1 MPIERTPQQSPLQ
14 EYIEQNQRA
23 QSPFLTNDNEEPV
36 EIIVGPEDGE
46 EVFSV
51 ESMELEAPSFDANL
65 AEFMDDSE
73 LMSLGDE
80 LLEDFDNDKAAR
92 SEWVETY
99 KDGLDLLGI
108 KIDERSEPWNGAC
121 GVFHPMLAEAAIK
134 FQSEMISETFPAQ
147 GPVKARI
154 IGKAD
159 RDTELAAARVV
170 QDMNYNL
177 TERMQEFRPEHEKML
192 WSLSLAGA
200 AFKKVYFDPTLNR
213 QVSMFVPAEDIYL
226 PYGASSANTAERIT
240 HAMRK
245 TKNEVKK
252 LQYAGFYRD
261 IELSEPGKEINELR
275 KRKDDDSG
283 LSAINDERYYILEI
297 QAELDLLGF
306 EDVDPETGE
315 PTGIAL
321 PYVVTIE
328 KSSGDV
334 LAIRRNY
341 EEHDELKQP
350 RQHIVQY
357 TYIPND
363 SGPYGYGLIHLIGG
377 FAKSAT
383 SILRQLVDAGTL
395 SNLPGGFK
403 TNGLRVKGDDTP
415 IMPGE
420 FRDVDVASGT
430 MRDNIMPLPYKE
442 PSATLFQLLQNVVEE
457 GRRLA
462 AVADVDFG
470 KMQGD
475 APVGTTLAI
484 LERTLKVMSAVQ
496 ARVHASMAQEF
507 KLIAALIRDY
517 TAPTYSYV
525 PDDHAGAQ
533 AKKEDYEKT
542 DIIPVSDPN
551 ATTMAQRIIQYQAAV
566 QLAQQAPQIY
576 NLPLLHRQMLEVMG
590 IKDADKIIE
599 VEEDLKPVDPVTE
612 NMQVL
617 KQKPVKAFIEQD
629 HKAHIQVH
637 QAFMQDPQVAQMVG
651 QNQQAQAIMQAA
663 QAHLMEHLGFAYRQQ
678 VEQQLGVPLPP
689 PDQQMEPELE
699 AQVAPLLAQA
709 AMQVQQQNTA
719 QAQQAAA
726 AQQAQDPVFQ
736 QQQME
741 LQLRQQEMQMK
752 AQIEAAKLELQKE
765 IAIMDN
771 QTKLAI
777 QKDKDTAEGAKL
789 GFSTVKDYILKGEER
804 SHGSAE
810 KDKERAHSSAEREV
824 DRFHTAAQATQQPKE
839 Q

>member
-1 MPIERTPQQSPLQ
+1 MPIERTPQNSPLQ
-14 EYIEQNQRA
+14 DFIEQNQRA
-23 QSPFLTNDNEEPV
+23 QSPFLTESDEQPI
-36 EIIVGPEDGE
+36 EITIGPEDGE
-46 EVFSV
+46 EVV
-51 ESMELEAPSFDANL
+51 DIEMTEIEAPSFDANL
-65 AEFMDDSE
+65 AEFIDDSE
-73 LMSLGDE
+73 LQSIASDLID
-80 LLEDFDNDKAAR
+80 DFDNDKASR
-92 SEWVETY
+92 KEWERVY

-108 KIDERSEPWNGAC
+108 TIEERSEPWDGAC
-121 GVFHPMLAEAAIK
+121 GVFHPMLTEAAIR

-159 RDTELAAARVV
+159 RETERAAQRVV
-170 QDMNYNL
+170 QDMNFQL
-177 TERMQEFRPEHEKML
+177 TERMIEFRPEHEKML
-192 WSLSLAGA
+192 WSLALAGA
-200 AFKKVYFDPTLNR
+200 SFKKVYFDPSINR

-226 PYGASSANTAERIT
+226 SYGASNANNAERIT
-240 HAMRK
+240 HLMRK

-261 IELSEPGKEINELR
+261 VELQAPPKEVNDIQR
-275 KRKDDDSG
+275 RKDEDAGFSGVKDD
-283 LSAINDERYYILEI
+283 RYQLLEM
-297 QAELDLLGF
+297 QVELDLPGF

-321 PYVVTIE
+321 PYVITLE
-328 KSSGDV
+328 KSSGEI

-341 EEHDELKQP
+341 EETDELKQP

-377 FAKSAT
+377 FTKGAT

-403 TNGLRVKGDDTP
+403 TKGLRVKGDDTP

-442 PSATLFQLLQNVVEE
+442 PSAVLAQLLDKIVDE

-470 KMQGD
+470 KIQGE

-517 TAPTYSYV
+517 TAPTYSYI
-525 PDDHAGAQ
+525 PDDHAGAA

-551 ATTMAQRIIQYQAAV
+551 ATTMAQRIIQYQAAI

-590 IKDADKIIE
+590 IKDADKIVE
-599 VEEDLKPVDPVTE
+599 TEEDFIPTDPVTE
-612 NMQVL
+612 NMEML
-617 KQKPVKAFIEQD
+617 KMKGAKAFIEQNHD
-629 HKAHIQVH
+629 AHIAVH
-637 QAFMQDPQVAQMVG
+637 NSFLQNPQIAQQMG
-651 QNQQAQAIMQAA
+651 QNPQAQAIMQAF
-663 QAHLMEHLGFAYRQQ
+663 QAHIAEHVGFAYRKQIE
-678 VEQQLGVPLPP
+678 VALGVPLPP
-689 PDQQMEPELE
+689 PDEEMSPELE

-709 AMQVQQQNTA
+709 SQQVLANAQQQA
-719 QAQQAAA
+719 QAQAAQQAA
-726 AQQAQDPVFQ
+726 QDPVVQ
-736 QQQME
+736 QQQRE
-741 LQLRQQEMQMK
+741 LMLKQQELADK
-752 AQIEAAKLELQKE
+752 KE
-765 IAIMDN
+765 IEMA
-771 QTKLAI
+771 KI
-777 QKDKDTAEGAKL
+777 QKDLIIADKVDATKIQLQEMKDHATGFQT
-789 GFSTVKDYILKGEER
+789 GFSAVKDMMGKNV
-804 SHGSAE
+804 
-810 KDKERAHSSAEREV
+810 EREHGANESEKA
-824 DRFHTAAQATQQPKE
+824 RQFTAMQAANKE
-839 Q
+839 NK